1 MTILVDSNILVF
13 LASVQSPVHQ
23 QAWDVIREL
32 KRRGEALHIIAQNLI
47 EFWAVATRPVNYRG
61 LGMNTAQAQAEL
73 TRIKSLFTLLPD
85 DPAIYPE
92 WERLVVRHDVAGKNV
107 HDARIAAA
115 MAVHG
120 LTTLLTANKQDFKRF
135 ANLTIIE
142 PADVIAP

>member
-13 LASVQSPVHQ
+13 LASIQSPVHQ
-23 QAWDVIREL
+23 QTWDVIREL

-61 LGMNTAQAQAEL
+61 LGMNSAQAQTEI

-92 WERLVVRHDVAGKNV
+92 WEKLVVRHDVAGKNV

-115 MAVHG
+115 MTVHG
-120 LTTLLTANKQDFKRF
+120 LTTLLTANK
-135 ANLTIIE
+135 
-142 PADVIAP
+142 